1 MNKRISEENVK
12 RIIEDVSKAYGL
24 EGYYFSD
31 EEIEIFRRYLN
42 KILKTK
48 KSIKLL
54 AKIILD

>member
-42 KILKTK
+42 KIFEDKEIYKVISKRLY
-48 KSIKLL
+48 
-54 AKIILD
+54 